1 MNFDSFLAD
10 VIATIVGGGIL
21 TFLFF
26 LFREK
31 VFGFD
36 DLDGSWIYEQT
47 TCTSEYNPY
56 KGLKVRFLALL
67 SRNGNLIYGSAE
79 KVYEITADGKEREYV
94 GKYRTRAKI
103 SGHIEKK
110 YFAPDRISIH
120 IVEEGEQRT
129 SSTTHILECKKST
142 NLEGRFTSTISNQ
155 IGTVTWERRSS

>member
-1 MNFDSFLAD
+1 L
-10 VIATIVGGGIL
+10 GGRIRHYRWWAIL

-26 LFREK
+26 LLREK

-36 DLDGSWIYEQT
+36 DLDGSWSYEQIT
-47 TCTSEYNPY
+47 NTSEYNPY
-56 KGLKVRFLALL
+56 KGLKLGYLALL

-79 KVYEITADGKEREYV
+79 KVYEITADGIKRDYV
-94 GKYRTRAKI
+94 GKYRTRAQI

-129 SSTTHILECKKST
+129 SSTSHILECKK
-142 NLEGRFTSTISNQ
+142 NINLELEGRFASTISNQ
-155 IGTVTWERRSS
+155 IGTVTWAKRSS